1 MIDLSKFKTDFNLGM
16 FKSDI
21 CAGAPFITP
30 FEEEGKCTIE
40 AKKCLYYQD
49 CLKDK
54 GDCTKKNYVI
64 QKLEENL
71 VIENP

>member
-1 MIDLSKFKTDFNLGM
+1 LKKKVNALL
-16 FKSDI
+16 KL
-21 CAGAPFITP
+21 
-30 FEEEGKCTIE
+30 
-40 AKKCLYYQD
+40 KKCLYYQD

-71 VIENP
+71 VIRKPLKTPNYCYFKPIGREFLMKDKFK